1 MGVMPFRVQ
10 LIGWSM
16 LHTNLQGCRVLL
28 VEDDFLIADDFARRL
43 ASAGAEVI
51 GPAATLRAGL
61 ALYETSGTIDVVILD
76 INLRGTPV
84 FPLAHRLT
92 EDKVPFLFCT
102 GYGEE
107 PISAIFANVPR
118 FEKPTSQHGFAQM
131 IDLIKQMQLT
141 SDHHPYRAAATSQHS
156 PM

>member
-1 MGVMPFRVQ
+1 
-10 LIGWSM
+10 M

-43 ASAGAEVI
+43 AAAGSEVV
-51 GPAATLRAGL
+51 GPAATLPAAL
-61 ALYETSGTIDVVILD
+61 ALYERSGTIDVVILD

-92 EDKVPFLFCT
+92 DDGVPFLFCT

-107 PISAIFANVPR
+107 PVRGIFSNVPR
-118 FEKPTSQHGFAQM
+118 FEKPTSQHGFAEM
-131 IDLIKQMQLT
+131 IDLIKQMQLRSEQPSSRT
-141 SDHHPYRAAATSQHS
+141 AVIS
-156 PM
+156 PHLPM